1 MTLLYRLG
9 IALYG
14 AAARV
19 SSWWSPKA
27 RLWVSGRKNLIDRIE
42 RECSERH
49 PTIWMHCPSLGEF
62 EQGRPVWEALR
73 EQYPGYRGV
82 ITFFSPSGYEVQKDY
97 PHADHI
103 YYLPQDTP
111 RNAERFVQALQ
122 PSLAL
127 FVKYDFWL
135 HYLESLKNHGCTT
148 LLVSGIFRPNQH
160 FFGAFPVLGS
170 RMLNCFDYFFVQ
182 NEESEKL
189 LRNKGFTHVKK
200 AGDTRFDRVLKL
212 SATPPDIQKV
222 AAFTQNHKVV
232 VAGSTWPA
240 DIQALL
246 PLFSESDEDFRMI
259 IAPHEVHE
267 SAIQQLLET
276 LPVKA
281 ALFSAEEA
289 ITHDTRVLVID
300 SIGMLSRLYHYADV
314 AYVGGGFGKSIHNLS
329 EVAAWGVPVVFG
341 PKHEKFNEAHALKAC
356 GGGFAAEKEED
367 VAPLIRALMQD
378 EAKRKS
384 SGEAARAYLQSHAGA
399 TDAIL
404 GWIAEKGILSGS

>member
-14 AAARV
+14 TAARFT
-19 SSWWSPKA
+19 SWWNPKA
-27 RLWVSGRKNLIDRIE
+27 RLWVSGRKNVIGNIE
-42 RECSERH
+42 RECSEKR

-62 EQGRPVWEALR
+62 EQGRPLWEALR
-73 EQYPGYRGV
+73 ELYPEYRGV
-82 ITFFSPSGYEVQKDY
+82 ITFFSPSGFEVQKEY

-103 YYLPQDTP
+103 FYLPEDTP
-111 RNAERFVQALQ
+111 GNAKRFVQALQ

-135 HYLESLKNHGCTT
+135 HYLESLKTHGCTT

-160 FFGAFPVLGS
+160 FFGSFPALGN

-189 LRNKGFTHVKK
+189 LRNKGFTHVQKT
-200 AGDTRFDRVLKL
+200 GDTRFDRVLKL

-222 AAFTQNHKVV
+222 GDFCQGHKTV

-246 PLFSESDEDFRMI
+246 PFLKEGDHGFRMI
-259 IAPHEVHE
+259 IAPHEVHKA
-267 SAIQQLLET
+267 AIQQLLET
-276 LPVKA
+276 LPVKS
-281 ALFSAEEA
+281 ALFSVDEA
-289 ITHDTRVLVID
+289 ITDNTRVLVID
-300 SIGMLSRLYHYADV
+300 SIGMLSRLYHFAHV

-329 EVAAWGVPVVFG
+329 EAAAWGVPVVFG
-341 PKHEKFNEAHALKAC
+341 P
-356 GGGFAAEKEED
+356 
-367 VAPLIRALMQD
+367 
-378 EAKRKS
+378 
-384 SGEAARAYLQSHAGA
+384 
-399 TDAIL
+399 
-404 GWIAEKGILSGS
+404 